1 MTAQNAYKNN
11 IYLTDMSIKMIQS
24 RARCT
29 VDGIRP
35 WTLSLSDDVKSLV
48 NKNDSVMC

>member
-1 MTAQNAYKNN
+1 MQVRIKNG
-11 IYLTDMSIKMIQS
+11 IASVKTDD
-24 RARCT
+24 T

-48 NKNDSVMC
+48 NKNVLVMC